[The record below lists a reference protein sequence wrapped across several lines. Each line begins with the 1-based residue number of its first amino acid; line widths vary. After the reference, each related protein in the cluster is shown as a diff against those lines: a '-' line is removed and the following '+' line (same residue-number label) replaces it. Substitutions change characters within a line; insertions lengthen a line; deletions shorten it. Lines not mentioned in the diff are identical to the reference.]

1 MAHLWTEAESGEWTP
16 STLAGDART
25 LNRDVSLRRIDETVG
40 EHWALLSA
48 PAARVFVNGFPV
60 CLGTIVL
67 ADRDEIRVAGNPVLF
82 YSTETLAAVEPF
94 HASGLRG
101 FCPRCKQSIE
111 SGSPAVR
118 CPSCGL
124 WHHASADLPCW
135 TYAPQCAA
143 CPHDTALGTGF
154 RWTPEEL

>member
-1 MAHLWTEAESGEWTP
+1 MAHLWTADESGAWTP

-25 LNRDVSLRRIDETVG
+25 LSLSVALRRIGETAG
-40 EHWALLSA
+40 ADWALLST
-48 PAARVFVNGFPV
+48 PAARVFINGLPAS
-60 CLGTIVL
+60 LGTVLL
-67 ADRDEIRVAGNPVLF
+67 ADRDEIRVADNPVLF
-82 YSTETLAAVEPF
+82 FSTETLATVEPF
-94 HASGLRG
+94 HSSGPRG

-111 SGSPAVR
+111 SGTPAVR

-124 WHHASADLPCW
+124 WHHASADFPCW

-143 CPHDTALGTGF
+143 CAHDTALGTGF